1 MCGVTRQRFIG
12 AILWLTTLAACVAPN
27 PGPEPPVTDHTY
39 TASTAD
45 FPNPERGMY
54 SPFDLPNES
63 DASVIRTA
71 LGNTLVHSYVRLDE
85 WRETDLPQSFLDE
98 LDASFAAIRQS
109 GVKVILRFAYNFGP
123 YPDSEPDA
131 SKAQMLRHIE
141 QLKPVLQKNAD
152 VIAWMRAGFVGAWGE
167 WHTSTHGIDRDLGAK
182 REVLTA
188 LLAALPASRSVQLRY
203 PADIWQLYGDPLAE
217 AEAFTGS
224 DKARVGH
231 HNDCFLSSDTDV
243 GTYERNGTNTRAED
257 EARLAVMSRF
267 TPVGGET
274 CAPYPPLSD
283 CESTLREM
291 ARLHFT
297 EINQSYHPR
306 IVSGWKRQG
315 CLDEIRR
322 RLGYRLALQTASF
335 NEQVRPGGVMRLN
348 ITLTNT
354 GFAAPVNPR
363 PLNVV
368 LDGPGRF
375 VVTLGEVEVRRWEPG
390 PASFAV
396 SLRVPASAPAGEY
409 RLALWL
415 PDAAE
420 TLRDDPRY
428 AVRFANEEVWDEA
441 SGFNVLS
448 AAIKIDPSVTGASD
462 PNAVA
467 FSVLSQ

>member
-1 MCGVTRQRFIG
+1 MMLL
-12 AILWLTTLAACVAPN
+12 ATLAACAAPTA
-27 PGPEPPVTDHTY
+27 GPEPPVINQPY
-39 TASTAD
+39 AVSEAD
-45 FPNPERGMY
+45 LPNPERGMY

-335 NEQVRPGGVMRLN
+335 NEQVRPGGVMRLSVM
-348 ITLTNT
+348 LENT

-375 VVTLGEVEVRRWEPG
+375 VVTLGEMEVRRWEPG

-428 AVRFANEEVWDEA
+428 AVRFANEGVWDEA

-448 AAIKIDPSVTGASD
+448 ATIKIDPAVTGASD

-467 FSVLSQ
+467 FAVLSP